1 MTREQIKD
9 KYHMVDILQ
18 RYNLKANRA
27 GFIRCHFHT
36 GDNSPSLKIYK
47 DDFHCFSC
55 GAHGDIFSF
64 VQRMENVGFKEAF
77 QILGGIYEKPTF
89 ESNLA
94 VYRAKKRKQER
105 QREEQKQKD
114 KRELNNALINA
125 YRWGVEHNAPLSDA
139 WCENYNALQKQLYVH
154 ETINETR

>member
-1 MTREQIKD
+1 MKKPKECA
-9 KYHMVDILQ
+9 ILTLYSPIG
-18 RYNLKANRA
+18 RISCAEKA
-27 GFIRCHFHT
+27 
-36 GDNSPSLKIYK
+36 
-47 DDFHCFSC
+47 
-55 GAHGDIFSF
+55 
-64 VQRMENVGFKEAF
+64 
-77 QILGGIYEKPTF
+77 GGIYEKQTF

>member
-9 KYHMVDILQ
+9 KYHMADILQ

-27 GFIRCHFHT
+27 GFIRCPFHT

-114 KRELNNALINA
+114 KRE
-125 YRWGVEHNAPLSDA
+125 
-139 WCENYNALQKQLYVH
+139 
-154 ETINETR
+154 

>member
-9 KYHMVDILQ
+9 NCHMADILQ
-18 RYNLKANRA
+18 RYNLKTNRA
-27 GFIRCHFHT
+27 GFIRCPFHT
-36 GDNSPSLKIYK
+36 GDNNPSLKIYK

-114 KRELNNALINA
+114 KRELNNALIGA
-125 YRWGVEHNAPLSDA
+125 YRWGVEHTGPLSDA
-139 WCENYNALQKQLYVH
+139 WCENYNALQKQLYMY
-154 ETINETR
+154 EIIKETR